1 MAKRDLARGIST
13 AAHAAPGLEDRFA
26 RAEQTLAERPT
37 GYSATHQPPVT
48 HAGLDDTHPYHAVV
62 PVSEIDE
69 NPFNARRIYRQV
81 RIEKLAVSIAKEKQL
96 VPGIATVRGG
106 RYILAAG
113 HYRLRSI
120 RFAGLPTIEVMV
132 HHNLTD
138 QQLYEISLKEN
149 DERDDQSALDN
160 ALAWRDLLDKKVYPD
175 ESTLAAAIGKSAPN
189 VNKTLAILKL
199 SADVVDLIKQDPAA
213 FALSSLYELTLLEK
227 VAGQAAALSVANKML
242 AGDIGR
248 KEIQEMRAR
257 AEAPHL
263 ARKKKETSRQYRI
276 LNDGQP
282 IGTIKDFDDGRVKL
296 EVKFDDVEQRQEVVA
311 FLKDRFNLH

>member
-1 MAKRDLARGIST
+1 MAKRDLARGVST

-37 GYSATHQPPVT
+37 GYSGTHQPQVT

-175 ESTLAAAIGKSAPN
+175 ESTLATAIGKSLPN

-199 SADVVDLIKQDPAA
+199 SPEVVELIKQDPAA

-227 VAGQAAALSVANKML
+227 VAGHAVALSVANKML

-257 AEAPHL
+257 AEAPHP

-276 LNDGQP
+276 LNGGQP

-296 EVKFDDVEQRQEVVA
+296 EVKYDDVDQRQEVVA